1 MKSQKRWGDAAVVE
15 EPSAREVMVTEPKN
29 LEVVDNRIYF
39 YSEVDRE
46 TVLDLNKTL
55 RIRHNS
61 SVTEQKT
68 MGVENPVPIYLYIQS
83 YGGSIFSGL
92 SAMDEVLSVRQQ
104 VPVYTIVDGCCASA
118 ATFISIVGTKRY
130 MKPNAMMLIHQLS
143 SAMWGK
149 YLEFQDE
156 MKNLDMMM
164 EKIRAIYGTYS
175 KVPLGKLDGILKHDL
190 WFDLKT
196 CLRYGLVDE
205 VYKN

>member
-130 MKPNAMMLIHQLS
+130 MKPNAMMLIHQLTS
-143 SAMWGK
+143 SMWGK